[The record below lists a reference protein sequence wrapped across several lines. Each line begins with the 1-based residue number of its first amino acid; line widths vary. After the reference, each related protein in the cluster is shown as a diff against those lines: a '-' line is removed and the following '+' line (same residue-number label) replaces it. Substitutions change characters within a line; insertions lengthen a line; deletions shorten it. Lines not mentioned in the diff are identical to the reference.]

1 MPRIPRLLL
10 TLYGNAVYCA
20 MHGVIET
27 AAYLRDAAQAGMTE
41 VERIIVVNAISAN
54 PRLGDRM
61 PGCGGAR
68 KARFAM
74 PGKGKRGSYR
84 IIHYYAG
91 EDVPVFLL
99 AVVKKNERTDLSQ
112 SEKNALKRELAELAA
127 DYRASVK
134 AQATGTEQK

>member
-1 MPRIPRLLL
+1 
-10 TLYGNAVYCA
+10 

-27 AAYLRDAAQAGMTE
+27 AAYLKDAVAAGMSE
-41 VERIIVVNAISAN
+41 DERIIIVNAISAN

-99 AVVKKNERTDLSQ
+99 AVVKKSERADLSQ
-112 SEKNALKRELAELAA
+112 SEKNALKRELAGLAA

-134 AQATGTEQK
+134 APGTETERK